1 MVAALRARAER
12 GDTGW
17 ACGRGDLAC
26 LSGPLRSSAA
36 CGELAAGAW
45 HRLLSGVFK
54 RYRRTRR
61 ACSVIVTRPGLL
73 LVSTMDT
80 VCGRPAQHSPDAH
93 LVGHLNRIS
102 IIAGLIVCCW
112 RLWLPGADPGE
123 AEAAV
128 TLGRVGLLWRSRV
141 AALTDLGEACLTR

>member
-1 MVAALRARAER
+1 M
-12 GDTGW
+12 
-17 ACGRGDLAC
+17 
-26 LSGPLRSSAA
+26 
-36 CGELAAGAW
+36 
-45 HRLLSGVFK
+45 
-54 RYRRTRR
+54 
-61 ACSVIVTRPGLL
+61 IVTHPGLL

-128 TLGRVGLLWRSRV
+128 TLGRAGLLWRSRV
-141 AALTDLGEACLTR
+141 AALTDLGEACITR

>member
-1 MVAALRARAER
+1 VVAALRARAER

-17 ACGRGDLAC
+17 ACGRGDLA
-26 LSGPLRSSAA
+26 SIVETRKRPGQQSPVYQ
-36 CGELAAGAW
+36 EL
-45 HRLLSGVFK
+45 HPFEI
-54 RYRRTRR
+54 TPRR
-61 ACSVIVTRPGLL
+61 APADLPVRQVGTASVR
-73 LVSTMDT
+73 
-80 VCGRPAQHSPDAH
+80 GRPAQHSPDAH

-128 TLGRVGLLWRSRV
+128 TLGRAGLLWRSRV

>member
-36 CGELAAGAW
+36 CGELAAGVW

-61 ACSVIVTRPGLL
+61 ACSVIVTRPGLF
-73 LVSTMDT
+73 LVSTMTPRWTQCAVEQRST
-80 VCGRPAQHSPDAH
+80 V
-93 LVGHLNRIS
+93 LMRI
-102 IIAGLIVCCW
+102 W
-112 RLWLPGADPGE
+112 
-123 AEAAV
+123 
-128 TLGRVGLLWRSRV
+128 
-141 AALTDLGEACLTR
+141 